1 MLPIILVIDIATA
14 VYAAFFGP
22 YPSISL
28 FDPTSYRILY
38 LHVPLAWNMYFAF
51 TLTFVFS
58 LLYLIKSNQKHD
70 LIAYYSTVLG
80 TLYGLGAVICGMLW
94 AKEVWN
100 SYWSWDP
107 RQTATLIA
115 LLAYT
120 AYISLRKSIPD
131 IERSRVVS
139 AVFGVS
145 AYVTIPLSYLS
156 AVTFRSLHT
165 QIPQQ
170 PLGFEVLI
178 LLGFRVVISFALFLM
193 ILREGI
199 KH

>member
-1 MLPIILVIDIATA
+1 MLPIILAIDIATA

-51 TLTFVFS
+51 TLTFIFS

-70 LIAYYSTVLG
+70 LIAYCSAVLG
-80 TLYGLGAVICGMLW
+80 TLYGAGAIICGMLW

-107 RQTATLIA
+107 RETATLIA

-170 PLGFEVLI
+170 PLGSDALI
-178 LLGFRVVISFALFLM
+178 LLGVRVVVSFALFLI
-193 ILREGI
+193 ILREGF

>member
-1 MLPIILVIDIATA
+1 MLPIILAIDIATA

-51 TLTFVFS
+51 TLTFIFS
-58 LLYLIKSNQKHD
+58 LLYLIKSNQKYD
-70 LIAYYSTVLG
+70 LVAYHSAVLG
-80 TLYGLGAVICGMLW
+80 TLYGAGAVICGMLW
-94 AKEVWN
+94 AKEVWK

-107 RQTATLIA
+107 RETATLIA

-120 AYISLRKSIPD
+120 AYISLRNSIPD

-170 PLGFEVLI
+170 PLGSDALI
-178 LLGFRVVISFALFLM
+178 LLGVRVVISFALFLM

>member
-178 LLGFRVVISFALFLM
+178 LLGFRVVISLALFLM